1 VIDMAARAMLALGC
15 FVGVGA
21 ALMIPFTDGGTA
33 ERLVSWIA
41 LALGIL
47 AVVASAAVLRRGIVR
62 RLREAETGD
71 PDDQDV
77 IPTKEE
83 R

>member
-1 VIDMAARAMLALGC
+1 MIDMAARALLALGC

-21 ALMIPFTDGGTA
+21 ALMIPLTPGGSA
-33 ERLVSWIA
+33 ERLVSGIA
-41 LALGIL
+41 LVLGIL

-62 RLREAETGD
+62 RLRETETPN